1 MEATNEKKR
10 ITVTRWVVFW
20 GNEQTAMF
28 ASKPD
33 PVDLDEAIAIKEI
46 TIEVEEGEGLDAL
59 QVLQ

>member
-1 MEATNEKKR
+1 MEATSDKKR

-20 GNEQTAMF
+20 GNEQSAMF

-33 PVDLDEAIAIKEI
+33 PVDLGGAFAIKEI

-59 QVLQ
+59 